1 MIYTVTLNPALDY
14 IMYPNN
20 LSVGEINRSARESL
34 YFGGKGINVSF
45 ILNELGISSVA
56 TGFIAGFTGD
66 ALESAVSAFAKTDFV
81 RLKKGLTRINVKL
94 RAENE
99 TDINAAGPEVSKA
112 DINRLFER
120 LEKVRAGDTVV
131 LSGSVPKN
139 MPADI
144 YENIMKKLSPR
155 RVKFAVDAEGEA
167 LLKSL
172 EFSPFLIKPNLEEL
186 SGIFKTEVTKQ
197 NVKIYAE
204 KLLSLGAQNALVSM
218 GNDGACLYGAG
229 GESLFMPAV
238 SGKTVNT
245 VGAGDSM
252 LAGFL
257 AGYEKTKDFGYALR
271 LGTAAGGATAF
282 SEGLATKV
290 EIQNAKCR
298 VAHCKINRR

>member
-14 IMYPNN
+14 IMYPKN
-20 LSVGEINRSARESL
+20 LAVGEINRSARESL

-45 ILNELGISSVA
+45 ILNELEISSVA

-66 ALESAVSAFAKTDFV
+66 ALENAVSAFAKTDFV
-81 RLKKGLTRINVKL
+81 RLQKGLTRINVKL
-94 RAENE
+94 RSEKE
-99 TDINAAGPEVSKA
+99 TDINAAGPEVSKE

-120 LEKVRAGDTVV
+120 LEKVQAGDTVV

-139 MPADI
+139 MPAGI

-155 RVKFAVDAEGEA
+155 RIKFAVDAEGEA
-167 LLKSL
+167 LLSSL
-172 EFSPFLIKPNLEEL
+172 KYSPFLIKPNLEEL

-218 GNDGACLYGAG
+218 GKDGAYFYGAG

-257 AGYEKTKDFGYALR
+257 AGYEKTNDFGYALR
-271 LGTAAGGATAF
+271 LGTAAGSATAF

-290 EIQNAKCR
+290 EIQNAECR
-298 VAHCKINRR
+298 VAHCKSNRR

>member
-66 ALESAVSAFAKTDFV
+66 ALENAVSAFAKPDFV

-131 LSGSVPKN
+131 KICLP
-139 MPADI
+139 
-144 YENIMKKLSPR
+144 
-155 RVKFAVDAEGEA
+155 
-167 LLKSL
+167 
-172 EFSPFLIKPNLEEL
+172 
-186 SGIFKTEVTKQ
+186 IFTK
-197 NVKIYAE
+197 I
-204 KLLSLGAQNALVSM
+204 
-218 GNDGACLYGAG
+218 
-229 GESLFMPAV
+229 
-238 SGKTVNT
+238 
-245 VGAGDSM
+245 
-252 LAGFL
+252 
-257 AGYEKTKDFGYALR
+257 
-271 LGTAAGGATAF
+271 
-282 SEGLATKV
+282 
-290 EIQNAKCR
+290 
-298 VAHCKINRR
+298 

>member
-14 IMYPNN
+14 IMYPNS
-20 LSVGEINRSARESL
+20 LVSGEINRSAHESL

-45 ILNELGISSVA
+45 VLNELGISSVA
-56 TGFIAGFTGD
+56 TGFIGGFTGD
-66 ALESAVSAFAKTDFV
+66 ALEN
-81 RLKKGLTRINVKL
+81 GLTRINVKL

-120 LEKVRAGDTVV
+120 LEKVQAGDTVV

-197 NVKIYAE
+197 NVKIYAG

-290 EIQNAKCR
+290 EIQNAECR
-298 VAHCKINRR
+298 VAHCKSKRR

>member
-1 MIYTVTLNPALDY
+1 M
-14 IMYPNN
+14 
-20 LSVGEINRSARESL
+20 
-34 YFGGKGINVSF
+34 
-45 ILNELGISSVA
+45 
-56 TGFIAGFTGD
+56 
-66 ALESAVSAFAKTDFV
+66 
-81 RLKKGLTRINVKL
+81 
-94 RAENE
+94 
-99 TDINAAGPEVSKA
+99 
-112 DINRLFER
+112 
-120 LEKVRAGDTVV
+120 RAGDTVV
-131 LSGSVPKN
+131 LSGSVPKK

-197 NVKIYAE
+197 NVKIYAG

-218 GNDGACLYGAG
+218 GKDGACLYGAG

-238 SGKTVNT
+238 SGKAVNT

-282 SEGLATKV
+282 SEGLAMKA
-290 EIQNAKCR
+290 EIQNAECR
-298 VAHCKINRR
+298 VAHCKSNRR

>member
-20 LSVGEINRSARESL
+20 LAMGEINRSSRESL

-45 ILNELGISSVA
+45 VLNELGISSVA
-56 TGFIAGFTGD
+56 TGFIGGFTGD
-66 ALESAVSAFAKTDFV
+66 ALENAVSAFAKTDFV
-81 RLKKGLTRINVKL
+81 RLENGLTRINVKL

-99 TDINAAGPEVSKA
+99 TDINAAGPEVSKG
-112 DINRLFER
+112 DIDRLFEK
-120 LEKVRAGDTVV
+120 LEKVQSGDTVV

-144 YENIMKKLSPR
+144 YEKIMKKLSPR
-155 RVKFAVDAEGEA
+155 RVKFAVDAEGKT
-167 LLKSL
+167 LLNSL
-172 EFSPFLIKPNLEEL
+172 KYSPFLIKPNLEEL

-197 NVKIYAE
+197 NAAVYAE

-218 GNDGACLYGAG
+218 GKDGAYFSCAG

-257 AGYEKTKDFGYALR
+257 AGYEKTNDFGCALR

-282 SEGLATKV
+282 SEGIA
-290 EIQNAKCR
+290 AGD
-298 VAHCKINRR
+298 KIKSLYKSL

>member
-45 ILNELGISSVA
+45 ILNELEIPSVA

-66 ALESAVSAFAKTDFV
+66 ALENAVSAFAKPDFV
-81 RLKKGLTRINVKL
+81 RLENGITRINVKL

-99 TDINAAGPEVSKA
+99 TDINAA

-131 LSGSVPKN
+131 LSGSVPKK

-172 EFSPFLIKPNLEEL
+172 EFSPFLIKSNLEEL

-197 NVKIYAE
+197 NLKIYAG

-218 GNDGACLYGAG
+218 GKDGACLYGAG

-238 SGKTVNT
+238 SGKAVNT

-282 SEGLATKV
+282 SEGLAMKA
-290 EIQNAKCR
+290 EIQNAECR
-298 VAHCKINRR
+298 VAHCKSNRR

>member
-20 LSVGEINRSARESL
+20 LAVGEINRSAHESL

-66 ALESAVSAFAKTDFV
+66 ALENAVSAFAKTDFV
-81 RLKKGLTRINVKL
+81 KLKKGLTRINVKL
-94 RAENE
+94 RTENE
-99 TDINAAGPEVSKA
+99 TDINAAGPNVSTE
-112 DINRLFER
+112 DISRLFER
-120 LEKVRAGDTVV
+120 LEKVRTGDTVV

-139 MPADI
+139 MPAYI

-167 LLKSL
+167 LLSSL
-172 EFSPFLIKPNLEEL
+172 KYSPFLIKPNLEEL

-218 GNDGACLYGAG
+218 GNEGAYLSGAG
-229 GESLFMPAV
+229 GESFFMPAV

-282 SEGLATKV
+282 SEGLATKA
-290 EIQNAKCR
+290 EIRNAEFIIR
-298 VAHCKINRR
+298 N

>member
-20 LSVGEINRSARESL
+20 LTVGEINRSARESL

-45 ILNELGISSVA
+45 ILNELEIPSVA

-204 KLLSLGAQNALVSM
+204 KLLSLGAQSVLVSM
-218 GNDGACLYGAG
+218 GKDGAYLYGVG

-257 AGYEKTKDFGYALR
+257 AGYEKTNDFGHALR

-282 SEGLATKV
+282 SEGLATKA
-290 EIQNAKCR
+290 EIRNAECR
-298 VAHCKINRR
+298 VTHCKSNRR

>member
-14 IMYPNN
+14 IMYPNS
-20 LSVGEINRSARESL
+20 LTVGEINRSARESL

-66 ALESAVSAFAKTDFV
+66 ALENAVSAFAKPDFV

-112 DINRLFER
+112 DINRLFGR
-120 LEKVRAGDTVV
+120 LEKVQAGDTVV

-197 NVKIYAE
+197 NVNIYAE

-218 GNDGACLYGAG
+218 GKDGAYLSGAG
-229 GESLFMPAV
+229 VESLFMPAV
-238 SGKTVNT
+238 SGKAVNT

-257 AGYEKTKDFGYALR
+257 AGYEKTNDFGYALR

-282 SEGLATKV
+282 SEGLATGDKIRNS
-290 EIQNAKCR
+290 ECR
-298 VAHCKINRR
+298 IAHCKSNRR

>member
-1 MIYTVTLNPALDY
+1 M
-14 IMYPNN
+14 
-20 LSVGEINRSARESL
+20 
-34 YFGGKGINVSF
+34 
-45 ILNELGISSVA
+45 
-56 TGFIAGFTGD
+56 
-66 ALESAVSAFAKTDFV
+66 
-81 RLKKGLTRINVKL
+81 
-94 RAENE
+94 
-99 TDINAAGPEVSKA
+99 
-112 DINRLFER
+112 
-120 LEKVRAGDTVV
+120 V

-186 SGIFKTEVTKQ
+186 SGVFKTEVTKQ

-204 KLLSLGAQNALVSM
+204 KLLSLGAQSVLVSM

-229 GESLFMPAV
+229 CESLFMPAV
-238 SGKTVNT
+238 SGKAVNT

-290 EIQNAKCR
+290 EIQNAECR
-298 VAHCKINRR
+298 VAHCKSNRR

>member
-20 LSVGEINRSARESL
+20 LAVGEINRSARESL

-45 ILNELGISSVA
+45 ILNELEIPSVV

-66 ALESAVSAFAKTDFV
+66 ALENDVSAFAKTDFV

-99 TDINAAGPEVSKA
+99 TDINAAGPEVSKE

-120 LEKVRAGDTVV
+120 LEKVQAGDTVV

-155 RVKFAVDAEGEA
+155 RIKFAVDAAGEA
-167 LLKSL
+167 LMNSLKY
-172 EFSPFLIKPNLEEL
+172 SPFLIKPNLEEL
-186 SGIFKTEVTKQ
+186 SDIFNTEVTKQ
-197 NVKIYAE
+197 NVNIYAE
-204 KLLSLGAQNALVSM
+204 KLIALGAQNALISM
-218 GNDGACLYGAG
+218 GGDGAYLSCSDGKGLY
-229 GESLFMPAV
+229 MPAV
-238 SGKTVNT
+238 SGTVVNT

-257 AGYEKTKDFGYALR
+257 AGYEKTKDSDYALR
-271 LGTAAGGATAF
+271 LGTAAGSATAF
-282 SEGLATKV
+282 SEGLATGA
-290 EIQNAKCR
+290 EIRNAELSFAKQ
-298 VAHCKINRR
+298 

>member
-14 IMYPNN
+14 IMYPNS
-20 LSVGEINRSARESL
+20 LVSGEINRSAHESL

-45 ILNELGISSVA
+45 VLNELGISSVA
-56 TGFIAGFTGD
+56 TGFIGGFTGD
-66 ALESAVSAFAKTDFV
+66 ALENAVSAFAKTDFV
-81 RLKKGLTRINVKL
+81 RLENGITRINVKL
-94 RAENE
+94 RTENE
-99 TDINAAGPEVSKA
+99 TDINAAGPEVSKG
-112 DINRLFER
+112 DIDRLFER
-120 LEKVRAGDTVV
+120 LEKVQAGDAVV

-144 YENIMKKLSPR
+144 YEKIMKRLSSR
-155 RVKFAVDAEGEA
+155 GIKFAVDAAGET
-167 LLKSL
+167 LLNTL
-172 EFSPFLIKPNLEEL
+172 EYSPFLIKPNLEEL

-197 NVKIYAE
+197 NAAVYAE

-218 GNDGACLYGAG
+218 GKDGAYLSGVG

-257 AGYEKTKDFGYALR
+257 AGYEKTKDFGCAMR
-271 LGTAAGGATAF
+271 LGTAAGSATAF
-282 SEGLATKV
+282 SEGIA
-290 EIQNAKCR
+290 AGD
-298 VAHCKINRR
+298 KIKSLYKAL

>member
-20 LSVGEINRSARESL
+20 LAVGEINRSARESL

-66 ALESAVSAFAKTDFV
+66 ALENAVAAFAKTDFV
-81 RLKKGLTRINVKL
+81 KLKNGLTRINVKL

-99 TDINAAGPEVSKA
+99 TDINSAGPNVSTE
-112 DINRLFER
+112 DISRLFEK
-120 LEKVRAGDTVV
+120 LEKVRMDDTVV

-155 RVKFAVDAEGEA
+155 RVKFAVDAEGDA
-167 LLKSL
+167 LLSSL
-172 EFSPFLIKPNLEEL
+172 KYSPFLIKPNLEEL

-218 GNDGACLYGAG
+218 GNEGAYLSGAG

-282 SEGLATKV
+282 SEGLATKA
-290 EIQNAKCR
+290 EIR
-298 VAHCKINRR
+298 LLSER